1 MRNRRPRGFS
11 GTAPAGFARWNAA
24 LLTLAG
30 LMAMALAW
38 ACGCST
44 AADSSESAAA
54 VRVLG
59 SEKNRVVQRG
69 PIEVHEDGG
78 GYGGFTCLPTP
89 GVTGPTEHAGDG
101 HAA

>member
-11 GTAPAGFARWNAA
+11 GTAPASFARWNAA
-24 LLTLAG
+24 LLTLTG
-30 LMAMALAW
+30 LIAMALAW

-59 SEKNRVVQRG
+59 SDKTVSFSVDQLRSMKIVR
-69 PIEVHEDGG
+69 
-78 GYGGFTCLPTP
+78 GYGGFTCHPLP
-89 GVTGPTEHAGDG
+89 G
-101 HAA
+101 